1 VASAIAQALEM
12 PLAERRDRHNH
23 IMETLSLNNS
33 DAWGARFLRSL
44 EHLELLG
51 LDADFWQWSVI

>member
-1 VASAIAQALEM
+1 VASAIAQALDM
-12 PLAERRDRHNH
+12 PLSERRDRHNH

-44 EHLELLG
+44 EHLELVG
-51 LDADFWQWSVI
+51 LDADFWQRSVI